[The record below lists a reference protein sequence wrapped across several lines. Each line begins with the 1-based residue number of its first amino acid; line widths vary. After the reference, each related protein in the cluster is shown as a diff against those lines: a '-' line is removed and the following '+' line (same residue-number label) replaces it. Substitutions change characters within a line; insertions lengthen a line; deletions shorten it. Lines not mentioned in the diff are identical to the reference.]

1 MTQGDSVYQLRV
13 LQEALRL
20 AEQAG
25 REKDALRRDMLIG
38 ECMQLWRIA
47 QRVKDLHRRSRAF
60 AAQAR
65 VQCGREG
72 A

>member
-1 MTQGDSVYQLRV
+1 MTQGDSAYQLHI

-38 ECMQLWRIA
+38 ECMQLWRVA

>member
-1 MTQGDSVYQLRV
+1 MVQVDTAYQLRV

-25 REKDALRRDMLIG
+25 REKDARRREMLIG

-47 QRVKDLHRRSRAF
+47 QRVRIITEMG
-60 AAQAR
+60 R
-65 VQCGREG
+65 V

>member
-1 MTQGDSVYQLRV
+1 MTQRDSAYQLRV

-47 QRVKDLHRRSRAF
+47 QRVKDPHQRSRAL
-60 AAQAR
+60 AAQGR
-65 VQCGREG
+65 VQCDREG